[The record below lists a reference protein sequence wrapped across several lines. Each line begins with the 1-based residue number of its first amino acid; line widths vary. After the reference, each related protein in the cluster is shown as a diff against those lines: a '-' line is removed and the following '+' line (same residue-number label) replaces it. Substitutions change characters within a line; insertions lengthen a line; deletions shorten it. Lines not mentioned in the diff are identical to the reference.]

1 MSDNTPRQPTTGL
14 HILGELHTNEI
25 YSLEDISLVKDKIV
39 ELIAQAG
46 LSQVGMA
53 EHIFPESGYTFVILL
68 AESHVSIHTWPELG
82 YITLDVFVCNVSR
95 DNSTTSRKLFDSI
108 VQLFNPTEVNKR
120 EIIR

>member
-1 MSDNTPRQPTTGL
+1 MSDNTPQQPTTGL

-25 YSLEDISLVKDKIV
+25 RSLEDISLVKDKIV
-39 ELIAQAG
+39 EFIAQAD
-46 LSQVGMA
+46 LSQVGMV
-53 EHIFPESGYTFVILL
+53 EHIFPEGGYTFVILL

-95 DNSTTSRKLFDSI
+95 DNSTASRKLFDSI
-108 VQLFNPTEVNKR
+108 VQLFNPTKVSKR